1 MNLLNRRE
9 EKNAGAEPVVAQ
21 AESGIKGRIA
31 TLVAGRGPET
41 IDSSM
46 KKVAFELDK
55 LSKLNNRAKA
65 MEYFDGIARLTD
77 GRLKEIKEFKEKG
90 GKVVGTLC
98 NFVPLEIVDAA
109 GALPVG
115 LGCGHH
121 SPVGLGEGFLGDPN
135 LCPMCKTVAGCFM
148 IEGFPLFDLC
158 DAIVAPTPCD
168 AKLKFTD
175 AFRDHLPIIT
185 MNVPRIKT
193 GESVRRQWV
202 QEILNVKDK
211 IEKLTGIRIDKKRL
225 RTSIEKYQR
234 AHKSWRRLLDL
245 RKKDN
250 VLWGRDFLLVA
261 WLGYIDDIG
270 RWTKNIEALG
280 NELEGMIKKG
290 KRVCGKDAPR
300 VMLAGSPIMWPNWK
314 FPNIIEEAGAIIVS
328 DELCSGTRMFYDLV
342 VVDEWTERAMIDA
355 ITDKYLYPCT
365 CPCFTPN
372 LEREENIFNEVETGG
387 VEGVVFHALQG
398 CHLHSIDS
406 SRISI
411 MLKDKS
417 IPVLALRSEYSDG
430 DIGQMKVRVEAFIEM
445 IIANRGELV

>member
-1 MNLLNRRE
+1 MNLLNKRE
-9 EKNAGAEPVVAQ
+9 KKVVAEPVEAQ
-21 AESGIKGRIA
+21 VDSGIKGRIA

-41 IDSSM
+41 IENSM
-46 KKVAFELDK
+46 KKVASELDK
-55 LSKLNNRAKA
+55 LSKLNNRTKA
-65 MEYFDGIARLTD
+65 MAYFDGIARLTN

-109 GALPVG
+109 GALPIG
-115 LGCGHH
+115 LGCGYH

-135 LCPMCKTVAGCFM
+135 LCPMCKTVAGCTM
-148 IEGFPLFDLC
+148 IEEFPLFDLC
-158 DAIVAPTPCD
+158 DAIIAPTPCD

-185 MNVPRIKT
+185 MNIPRVKT

-211 IEKLTGIRIDKKRL
+211 MEKLTRNKVDKKRL
-225 RTSIEKYQR
+225 RASIEKYQR
-234 AHKSWRRLLDL
+234 AHRLWRKLLDL

-250 VLWGRDFLLVA
+250 VLWGRDFLLIS
-261 WLGYIDDIG
+261 WLGYIDDIE
-270 RWTKNIEALG
+270 RWTKNVEALCK
-280 NELEGMIKKG
+280 ELEGMIRKG
-290 KRVCGKDAPR
+290 VRVCRTDAPR

-328 DELCSGTRMFYDLV
+328 DELCSGTRMFYDMV

-355 ITDKYLYPCT
+355 ITDRYLYPCT

-372 LEREENIFNEVETGG
+372 LEREENIFNEVETGE

-411 MLKDKS
+411 MLKDKN

-445 IIANRGELV
+445 IIANRDELV